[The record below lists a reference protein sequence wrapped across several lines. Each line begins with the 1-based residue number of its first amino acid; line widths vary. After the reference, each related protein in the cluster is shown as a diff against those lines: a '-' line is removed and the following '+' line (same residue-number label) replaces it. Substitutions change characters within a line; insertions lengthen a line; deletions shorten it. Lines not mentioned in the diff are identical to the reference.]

1 MSQVQDSSDALAFI
15 KDVFA
20 PIRRAH
26 VGPAFHREEKLMPI
40 SMMIVVGRGYPLAK
54 AKSLAELA
62 DAPWVYT
69 GA

>member
-1 MSQVQDSSDALAFI
+1 MSGTPSIAAVPLAVILLIPETLRTF
-15 KDVFA
+15 
-20 PIRRAH
+20 
-26 VGPAFHREEKLMPI
+26 GREEKLMPI